1 LTSFD
6 AKRIRI
12 NKKVKDFYEALT
24 TYQDANM
31 NSQEVY
37 VPLVIAEPIQEAI
50 PVPTGSDN
58 PFLQYSYVETTGE
71 LTEENY
77 ENTDVK
83 IIKIF

>member
-1 LTSFD
+1 
-6 AKRIRI
+6 
-12 NKKVKDFYEALT
+12 
-24 TYQDANM
+24 M

-37 VPLVIAEPIQEAI
+37 VPLVIAEAVQEAI
-50 PVPTGSDN
+50 PIPNDGSSDN

-77 ENTDVK
+77 ENIDIK